1 MFENISFLFLCALA
15 FLAWALLCFLHMVE
29 IQRRSASDYRVEL
42 YTEHPAITFAPH
54 QAPDLNSMPSGTY
67 DFAMSFGV
75 IFAMTFGLSKVLQ
88 LAEGHAKSYLKTRDE
103 LRPVL
108 VARPISLN
116 EEQNS
121 LPKTVNERCPD
132 PKSPD
137 ISPVD
142 ENAELKQQLQA
153 LQAHCLEMRE
163 LLQELRVSSSFSSH
177 TNSNTIA
184 ITYDDDSLDPLVSE
198 ESDTQVWRRN
208 DSIAEFIS
216 GSSQPFIE
224 DMEPRVPNP
233 SLSQSGQNIY
243 ITNSQIHINGG
254 VFCTGNPVN
263 VDLCRQASK
272 YNCKPSEFLQ
282 VFDHFIKGPKERPMI
297 AGIRCNSYLL

>member
-29 IQRRSASDYRVEL
+29 VQRRSTSDYRVEL
-42 YTEHPAITFAPH
+42 YTERPAITFAPH
-54 QAPDLNSMPSGTY
+54 QVAPDCALMPSGTY
-67 DFAMSFGV
+67 EFAKSFGV
-75 IFAMTFGLSKVLQ
+75 IFALTFGLSKVLQ
-88 LAEGHAKSYLKTRDE
+88 LAEGHAKRFIKTRE
-103 LRPVL
+103 ALGPVL
-108 VARPISLN
+108 VARSIPFDEKQS
-116 EEQNS
+116 S
-121 LPKTVNERCPD
+121 RPKTAIER
-132 PKSPD
+132 SPD

-163 LLQELRVSSSFSSH
+163 LLQELRVSSSSSSH
-177 TNSNTIA
+177 KIPTAATN
-184 ITYDDDSLDPLVSE
+184 DDEPLDALVSE
-198 ESDTQVWRRN
+198 ESDILLWRRT
-208 DSIAEFIS
+208 DSFAETIS
-216 GSSQPFIE
+216 RSSQPLFE
-224 DMEPRVPNP
+224 DSEPRVPKT
-233 SLSQSGQNIY
+233 SQCHPGQNIY

-254 VFCTGNPVN
+254 VFCTSNPVN

-297 AGIRCNSYLL
+297 ATTIRCNNYLL

>member
-1 MFENISFLFLCALA
+1 
-15 FLAWALLCFLHMVE
+15 
-29 IQRRSASDYRVEL
+29 
-42 YTEHPAITFAPH
+42 
-54 QAPDLNSMPSGTY
+54 
-67 DFAMSFGV
+67 MSFGV
-75 IFAMTFGLSKVLQ
+75 IFALTFGLSKVLQ
-88 LAEGHAKSYLKTRDE
+88 LAEGHAKSYLKTREE

-108 VARPISLN
+108 VARSITLN
-116 EEQNS
+116 EKQNS
-121 LPKTVNERCPD
+121 LPITVIERCPD

-137 ISPVD
+137 ISAVN
-142 ENAELKQQLQA
+142 ENAELKQQLEA

-177 TNSNTIA
+177 KSSTATTNE
-184 ITYDDDSLDPLVSE
+184 DDSIDPLVSE
-198 ESDTQVWRRN
+198 ESDIQIWRRN
-208 DSIAEFIS
+208 DSIAEFNS
-216 GSSQPFIE
+216 VSSQPFVE
-224 DMEPRVPNP
+224 DLEPRVLNP
-233 SLSQSGQNIY
+233 SVSQSAQNIY